1 MDEEKNKWEKL
12 VNLTEEYDPDPN
24 LANEVLAKI
33 NQRESTVKFRR
44 RLPLFIALALFLACA
59 VFLAIFLPLYLSPE
73 KPNPNPN
80 PVEDI
85 FYSADSIDYDDI
97 SDLQGFVNDN
107 GLKLHYYSTGME
119 MNQTARLKE
128 TRELVYIVQETVL
141 FTETSMDEITLN
153 IVLIPNAE
161 FDFCKNYSSLP
172 LTASVSGISVQYLK
186 DTKDTFVYRAKFT
199 YEDIT
204 YYLEINTVDDS
215 ADKLEEYINTLIN

>member
-24 LANEVLAKI
+24 LASEVLAKI

-73 KPNPNPN
+73 KPNPNP
-80 PVEDI
+80 VEDI
-85 FYSADSIDYDDI
+85 FYSEDSITYYTVENIDD
-97 SDLQGFVNDN
+97 FVTENN
-107 GLKLHYYSTGME
+107 LNIHYYTNEISL
-119 MNQTARLKE
+119 NQAAHLKE
-128 TRELVYIVQETVL
+128 NNELVYIAQETYF
-141 FTETSMDEITLN
+141 FTDISADKVILN

-161 FDFCKNYSSLP
+161 FDFCENYSSLP
-172 LTASVSGISVQYLK
+172 LTVSVSGISVQYLK

-215 ADKLEEYINTLIN
+215 ADKLEEYINILIN